1 MHRSR
6 RAWLVCA
13 GATLLLFT
21 STGLLS
27 NAFSVFQPYISA
39 AP

>member
-21 STGLLS
+21 STGLYS
-27 NAFSVFQPYISA
+27 NLISFSA

>member
-1 MHRSR
+1 MDMHSGR

-27 NAFSVFQPYISA
+27 NA
-39 AP
+39 